1 MTDKQFNFIMKS
13 LKNKFLDQI
22 NCSAFWAETSSNHP
36 NPDRRNE
43 RVVRLAFIEN
53 MIKSY
58 FNELI
63 DDGMSGD
70 E

>member
-1 MTDKQFNFIMKS
+1 MTDKQFNFIMKQ
-13 LKNKFLDQI
+13 LKNKFLDQV
-22 NCSAFWAETSSNHP
+22 NCAAFWAETSSTHP
-36 NPDRRNE
+36 DPDRRNE
-43 RVVRLAFIEN
+43 RVVRLAVIEN

-63 DDGMSGD
+63 DGGTSGD

>member
-13 LKNKFLDQI
+13 LKDKLLDQV
-22 NCSAFWAETSSNHP
+22 NCAAFWAETSSTHP

-53 MIKSY
+53 MIKSR
-58 FNELI
+58 FGEII
-63 DDGMSGD
+63 DEDTG
-70 E
+70 EE

>member
-13 LKNKFLDQI
+13 LKNKFLDQV
-22 NCSAFWAETSSNHP
+22 NCSAVWATYFD
-36 NPDRRNE
+36 PDRRDE
-43 RVVRLAFIEN
+43 QVVRLAFIEN

-58 FNELI
+58 FDELI
-63 DDGMSGD
+63 DDGTSGD

>member
-13 LKNKFLDQI
+13 LKNKFLDQV
-22 NCSAFWAETSSNHP
+22 NCAAFWAETSPTHSD
-36 NPDRRNE
+36 PDRRNE

-58 FNELI
+58 FNEII
-63 DDGMSGD
+63 DEGTSGD

>member
-13 LKNKFLDQI
+13 LKNKFLDQV
-22 NCSAFWAETSSNHP
+22 NCAAFWAETSPNHP
-36 NPDRRNE
+36 NPERVNE
-43 RVVRLAFIEN
+43 RVVRLDFIEN
-53 MIKSY
+53 LIKSC

-63 DDGMSGD
+63 DEDTGD